1 MRVEDIV
8 KLCFPFTHIT
18 IKARM
23 SIFGCLHDVKI
34 LSFTV
39 SHGKAEIEPCN
50 IVLLY
55 EEVLQ
60 LKATE
65 EGLSII
71 IRGCE

>member
-8 KLCFPFTHIT
+8 KLCFPFTHVT

-39 SHGKAEIEPCN
+39 SQCKVDDN

-60 LKATE
+60 LKVTA
-65 EGLSII
+65 EG
-71 IRGCE
+71 GCE